1 LVIVLECNGCLCRER
16 GRCSRHRGPWRWCL
30 TRRWRSVAGRE
41 CCFQSITF
49 DEFASQHKLPTN
61 TVSLPTNTVSLPTNT
76 VSLPTNTVDTTEH
89 GLPANAVDTT
99 EHRLP
104 ANTVDTTES
113 Q

>member
-16 GRCSRHRGPWRWCL
+16 GRCSRPRGPWRWCL

-76 VSLPTNTVDTTEH
+76 VDTTEHGLPANTVDTTEH
-89 GLPANAVDTT
+89 GLPAN
-99 EHRLP
+99 
-104 ANTVDTTES
+104 TVDTTES